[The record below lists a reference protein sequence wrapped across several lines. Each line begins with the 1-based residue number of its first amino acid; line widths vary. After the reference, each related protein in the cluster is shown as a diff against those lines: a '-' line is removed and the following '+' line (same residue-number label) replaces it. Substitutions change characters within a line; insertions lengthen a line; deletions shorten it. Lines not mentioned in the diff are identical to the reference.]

1 MSHPLPHEARRIGDC
16 VRFHAALDPEHPV
29 CVHDG
34 AITTYGAL
42 AAEMARWSKALL
54 AAGVVRGDRVAMLAV
69 PSTRWLTIMLAATD
83 IGAIWT
89 GYHPRYRMGEFRHVT
104 ELAEPKVV
112 IAPRHLHE
120 RDYAEELTTL
130 QAEFPCIT
138 HLVMADA
145 PLPGATGET
154 AFLAAGE
161 AIDDAALD
169 RARAAVTPPDTA
181 VLIFTSGTT
190 GRPKAAMVKHLALLA
205 GGAVEIAH
213 WPMERPRILHMMPV
227 NHIAGVGMTGVFGV
241 YVGVTLVFQDRFEAG
256 AMLDLIEGE
265 AVDHVLGS
273 PIQFHMMAHHP
284 SLAGRDLSRVQYWT
298 WGGAPMAVDLVTRM
312 NALPGRLR
320 TSFGMTELGLYVTFT
335 DADAG
340 FDVLSRTI
348 GRPHKGFEIRVADA
362 EGNITLPGGTGE
374 IQARGDWL
382 FAGYFR
388 DPQGTADA
396 HTADGWFRTGDVVK
410 VWEDGNLEIVGRT
423 REMYIS
429 GGFNIYPREI
439 ELVIEEHP
447 ATGLV
452 AVLGVTDEVFG
463 EIGHAFVEARPG
475 AELSVAELKAWCRE
489 RLANYKVPKIFEIT
503 HEMPRLPI
511 GKIDK
516 QALRRTLAQRAATE

>member
-1 MSHPLPHEARRIGDC
+1 MSHPLPVDARRIGDC
-16 VRFHAALDPEHPV
+16 VRFHADLDPDHPA
-29 CVHDG
+29 CIHDG
-34 AITTYGAL
+34 VVTSYGAL
-42 AAEMARWSKALL
+42 AADIARWSKALL
-54 AAGVVRGDRVAMLAV
+54 AAGVKHGDRVAMLAV
-69 PSTRWLTIMLAATD
+69 PSTRWLTAMLATTD

-89 GYHPRYRMGEFRHVT
+89 GYHPRYRMGEFAHVT
-104 ELAEPKVV
+104 GLAEPKVV
-112 IAPRHLHE
+112 IAPRHLHG
-120 RDYAEELTTL
+120 RDYGEELSALRAQFPSIAHMVMHDDPITGAV
-130 QAEFPCIT
+130 AE
-138 HLVMADA
+138 AD
-145 PLPGATGET
+145 
-154 AFLAAGE
+154 FLAGAE
-161 AIDDAALD
+161 RIDDATLE
-169 RARAAVTPPDTA
+169 RARAAVVPQDTA

-190 GRPKAAMVKHLALLA
+190 GRPKAAMVKHLALIT

-227 NHIAGVGMTGVFGV
+227 NHIAGVGMTGVFGI
-241 YVGVTLVFQDRFEAG
+241 YVGGTQVFQDRYEPR
-256 AMLDLIEGE
+256 AMLDLIEGYR
-265 AVDHVLGS
+265 VHHVLGS
-273 PIQFHMMAHHP
+273 PIQFHMMAHDP
-284 SLAGRDLSRVQYWT
+284 SLAGRDLSHVQFWT

-312 NALPGRLR
+312 NALPGKLR

-335 DADAG
+335 DADAS
-340 FDVLSRTI
+340 FEVLSRTI
-348 GRPHKGFEIRVADA
+348 GRPHAGFEIRVADA
-362 EGNITLPGGTGE
+362 EGNVTPPGGTGE

-388 DPQGTADA
+388 DPQGTAEA

-423 REMYIS
+423 KEMFIS

-463 EIGHAFVEARPG
+463 EIGHAFVEAKPG
-475 AELSVAELKAWCRE
+475 SDLTVETLKAWCRE

-503 HEMPRLPI
+503 PEMPRLPI

-516 QALRRTLAQRAATE
+516 QALRRMLAERAP

>member
-1 MSHPLPHEARRIGDC
+1 MSHPLPLDAHRIGDC
-16 VRFHAALDPEHPV
+16 VRFHAGLDADFPA
-29 CVHDG
+29 CIHDG
-34 AITTYGAL
+34 EVTSYGAL
-42 AAEMARWSKALL
+42 AADMARWSKALL
-54 AAGVVRGDRVAMLAV
+54 AAGVGRGDRIAMLPV
-69 PSTRWLTIMLAATD
+69 PSTRWLTVMLAVTD

-104 ELAEPKVV
+104 GLAEPKLV
-112 IAPRHLHE
+112 IAPRHLHG
-120 RDYAEELTTL
+120 RDYAEELAAL
-130 QAEFPCIT
+130 KAEFPFIE
-138 HLVMADA
+138 HLVMDDD
-145 PLPGATGET
+145 PLPGATDEA

-161 AIDDAALD
+161 AVSDAALE
-169 RARAAVTPPDTA
+169 RARAPVSPQDTA

-190 GRPKAAMVKHLALLA
+190 GRPKAAMVKHLALLT
-205 GGAVEIAH
+205 GGAVELTH

-241 YVGVTLVFQDRFEAG
+241 YAGGTLVFQDRFEPG

-265 AVDHVLGS
+265 RIAHVLGS
-273 PIQFHMMAHHP
+273 PVQFHMMAHDP
-284 SLAGRDLSRVQYWT
+284 SFAGRDLSSVEYWT
-298 WGGAPMAVDLVTRM
+298 WGGAPMAVDLVTRL

-335 DADAG
+335 DADAS
-340 FDVLSRTI
+340 FEVISRTI
-348 GRPHKGFEIRVADA
+348 GRPHRDFEIRVADA
-362 EGNITLPGGTGE
+362 DGNITPPGGTGE

-396 HTADGWFRTGDVVK
+396 HTADGWFRTGDVVE

-423 REMYIS
+423 KEMFIS
-429 GGFNIYPREI
+429 GGFNIYPREV
-439 ELVIEEHP
+439 ELAIEEHP

-463 EIGHAFVEARPG
+463 EVGHAFVEAKPG
-475 AELSVAELKAWCRE
+475 ANLTAEELKVWCRE
-489 RLANYKVPKIFEIT
+489 RLANYKVPKVFEIT
-503 HEMPRLPI
+503 AEMPRLPI

-516 QALRRTLAQRAATE
+516 QALRRALAERT